1 MKKEMTMKITLSDEI
16 LNGEQLNDEQLDKV
30 NGGFIEA
37 MMIIGEAIAQ
47 YAVGK
52 IAETAVSEF
61 TDKTI
66 PYNAAPNFQLIEPDF
81 MPKI

>member
-1 MKKEMTMKITLSDEI
+1 MTMKIILNDEI
-16 LNGEQLNDEQLDKV
+16 LKDEQLNNVKDGIAPLPV
-30 NGGFIEA
+30 VL
-37 MMIIGEAIAQ
+37 GEMVVQ

-52 IAETAVSEF
+52 IAETAMNEF

>member
-1 MKKEMTMKITLSDEI
+1 MKKEMMMKITLSDEI
-16 LNGEQLNDEQLDKV
+16 LNGEQLNDEQLDKI
-30 NGGFIEA
+30 NGGYIQFLAIV
-37 MMIIGEAIAQ
+37 GEAIAQ

-52 IAETAVSEF
+52 IAETAVNEF

>member
-1 MKKEMTMKITLSDEI
+1 MKKEMTMKIILNDEI
-16 LNGEQLNDEQLDKV
+16 LKDEQLKDEQLNNVK
-30 NGGFIEA
+30 GGIA
-37 MMIIGEAIAQ
+37 PLLVALGEMVGQ

-52 IAETAVSEF
+52 IAETAMNEF

-66 PYNAAPNFQLIEPDF
+66 PYNAAPNYKLIKPDF